1 MQSVI
6 KDDMGQ
12 ILQIIDLSPKTF
24 STGSRG
30 YFGNGRAIVNGKKHT
45 VNCTM
50 VEIGSGK
57 KNNKITK

>member
-1 MQSVI
+1 MQAVI

-30 YFGNGRAIVNGKKHT
+30 YFGWGRAIVNGKKHT

-57 KNNKITK
+57 NNKITK

>member
-1 MQSVI
+1 MQATI

-12 ILQIIDLSPKTF
+12 ILQVINLESRNFK
-24 STGSRG
+24 TGSRG